1 MRFYPPPYPL
11 NGNFGYFTHKSMAW
25 QLLLFI
31 DSFNL
36 LFHSFYLDQADT
48 KASNTQAPDSSEKDT
63 SKQQQVPSK
72 VVRVSE
78 ATSNN

>member
-1 MRFYPPPYPL
+1 
-11 NGNFGYFTHKSMAW
+11 MAW